1 MTKVSVLL
9 VIYQQ
14 QYFNLFIFVS
24 PPQKTYELQAP
35 SSICTDLTGE
45 NATGNGEPRS
55 ASQAVQQNSAAT
67 STATA
72 KTTARTTTTTEITTT
87 TTTTTPTTTRTA
99 TEEATSSATMVAQ
112 NPQPIPRA
120 DEGSAALCVNHSNIL
135 IFVTFI
141 AAHMG
146 YYKA

>member
-45 NATGNGEPRS
+45 DSTGNGEPRS

-72 KTTARTTTTTEITTT
+72 KTTARTTTTTKMTTK
-87 TTTTTPTTTRTA
+87 TTTTPTTTRTA
-99 TEEATSSATMVAQ
+99 TEEATSSTTMVAQ

>member
-45 NATGNGEPRS
+45 DSTGNGEPRS

-72 KTTARTTTTTEITTT
+72 KTTARTTTTTKM
-87 TTTTTPTTTRTA
+87 TTTPTTTRTA
-99 TEEATSSATMVAQ
+99 TEEATSSTTMVAQ

>member
-14 QYFNLFIFVS
+14 QYFNLFIFVP

-45 NATGNGEPRS
+45 DATSNGEPRS

-72 KTTARTTTTTEITTT
+72 KTTARTTTTTKM
-87 TTTTTPTTTRTA
+87 TTTPTTTRTA
-99 TEEATSSATMVAQ
+99 TEEATSSTTMVAQ

>member
-35 SSICTDLTGE
+35 SSICTDLTSE
-45 NATGNGEPRS
+45 DATGNGEPRS
-55 ASQAVQQNSAAT
+55 AGQAVQQSSAAT
-67 STATA
+67 TTATA
-72 KTTARTTTTTEITTT
+72 KTTARTTTTTKM
-87 TTTTTPTTTRTA
+87 TTTPTTTRTA
-99 TEEATSSATMVAQ
+99 TEEATSSTTMVAQ

-120 DEGSAALCVNHSNIL
+120 DEGSAALCVNHSNNL